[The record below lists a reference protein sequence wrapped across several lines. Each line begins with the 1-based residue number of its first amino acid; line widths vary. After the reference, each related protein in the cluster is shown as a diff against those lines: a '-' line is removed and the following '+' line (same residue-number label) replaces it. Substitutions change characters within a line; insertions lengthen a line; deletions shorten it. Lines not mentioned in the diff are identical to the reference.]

1 MLNEKSPC
9 RLISGT
15 VVNILDCEM
24 TPKPTHLNGSIQKQR
39 IYIIIKLN

>member
-24 TPKPTHLNGSIQKQR
+24 TPKPTHPPQRLNSETTH
-39 IYIIIKLN
+39 IYNN